1 MTDVSAVASL
11 PKRYCP
17 ACANVVRLRNFGPGP
32 NGRPHAS
39 CPRCRSLERHRFLAV
54 LVSSLKPAIGSV
66 DTLLDVAPS
75 PQTSEI
81 LAGLRPSRHVKLDL
95 GLDGRRV
102 DVLASLTDLP
112 LADGSIDLLFCYHV
126 LEHVPDD
133 RSAMHEIARVLTP
146 EGLALVQVP
155 IRFGTVTDEDV
166 DTTPEER
173 TVRFGQRDHVR
184 WYGDDFEDR
193 LADAGLTF
201 QRVTP
206 REVLGADMCTWL
218 RLSEDEPVW
227 IVRRGSAPPARLL
240 GETGLPAMLE
250 ALLGELTDERAARV
264 TARSRVAVLE
274 RRTARAR
281 LGRVVRRVKHFGSF
295 ARK

>member
-1 MTDVSAVASL
+1 MSGVSAVDDH

-17 ACANVVRLRNFGPGP
+17 VCRNLVRLRNFKPGP

-54 LVSSLKPAIGSV
+54 LVSTLKPAIGTV
-66 DTLLDVAPS
+66 GTLLDVAPS
-75 PQTSEI
+75 PQTSDI
-81 LAGLRPSRHVKLDL
+81 LAGLLPERHLRLDL

-112 LADGSIDLLFCYHV
+112 LADDSVDLLFCYHV
-126 LEHVPDD
+126 LEHIPDD
-133 RSAMHEIARVLTP
+133 RAAMREIARVLAP

-166 DTTPEER
+166 DTTPAER
-173 TVRFGQRDHVR
+173 LERFGQRDHVR

-193 LADAGLTF
+193 LQEAGLTF

-206 REVLGADMCTWL
+206 VEVLGADTCAWL
-218 RLSEDEPVW
+218 RLSEEEPVW
-227 IVRRGSAPPARLL
+227 IVRGGSAPPARLL
-240 GETGLPAMLE
+240 GETGVPALLD
-250 ALLGELTDERAARV
+250 ALLGELADERARRMAARDKV
-264 TARSRVAVLE
+264 AALESRRIGQRV
-274 RRTARAR
+274 RRAR
-281 LGRVVRRVKHFGSF
+281 RRVKHIASLV
-295 ARK
+295 RK

>member
-1 MTDVSAVASL
+1 MSAVDSL

-17 ACANVVRLRNFGPGP
+17 ACGNVVRLRNFRPGP

-39 CPRCRSLERHRFLAV
+39 CPRCRSLERHRFLSV
-54 LVSSLKPAIGSV
+54 LVGSLKPAIGSV
-66 DTLLDVAPS
+66 GVLLDVAPS
-75 PQTSEI
+75 PQTTEI
-81 LAGLRPSRHVKLDL
+81 LASLRPERHLMLDL

-112 LADGSIDLLFCYHV
+112 LGDASVDLLFCYHV
-126 LEHVPDD
+126 LEHIPDD
-133 RSAMHEIARVLTP
+133 RAAMSEMARVLTP

-173 TVRFGQRDHVR
+173 KERFGQRDHVR

-193 LADAGLTF
+193 LHDAGLTF

-206 REVLGADMCTWL
+206 LEVLGADMCAWL
-218 RLSEDEPVW
+218 RVEEDEPVW
-227 IVRRGSAPPARLL
+227 IVRRGTAAPARLL
-240 GETGLPAMLE
+240 GETGLPTMFD
-250 ALLGELTDERAARV
+250 ALLDQLTDAQAQ
-264 TARSRVAVLE
+264 A
-274 RRTARAR
+274 RTARTAAR
-281 LGRVVRRVKHFGSF
+281 RAQDRLDRSPVRRVLGKVKRLGSF
-295 ARK
+295 RQK